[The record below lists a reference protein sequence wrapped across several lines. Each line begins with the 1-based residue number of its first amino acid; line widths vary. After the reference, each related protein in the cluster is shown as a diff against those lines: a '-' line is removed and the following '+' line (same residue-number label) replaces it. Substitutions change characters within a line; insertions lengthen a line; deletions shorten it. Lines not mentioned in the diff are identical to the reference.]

1 MQCII
6 IITPVSLYLLAAL
19 AWVGG
24 RLVTVWSVPAR
35 LAVADWSLCPVRLAD
50 TMQAVDLPTGLTAW
64 HHARLHLGLS
74 EVLQLVVDIQ
84 VLDAA
89 VETGAILDLP
99 QTEGCGVD
107 VHRHT

>member
-6 IITPVSLYLLAAL
+6 IITQVSLYLLAAL

-35 LAVADWSLCPVRLAD
+35 LAVADWSLCPVWLAD
-50 TMQAVDLPTGLTAW
+50 TMQAVDLPTRFTAW

-74 EVLQLVVDIQ
+74 EVLQLVVNIQ